1 MRPSEEPFMHA
12 LPTPARDTLRLRAL
26 LADTRWLVWAVDEVG
41 GMQEPSSS
49 WAALTGQSPEQ
60 MKGQGWLEPIHPEDR
75 GNLEPSGSAFETAS
89 TTDEELA
96 CRVRGAD
103 ETWREV
109 RVRPLPVKDDAGR
122 LVEWLLVAED
132 VTRRDRDRQEKAEQA
147 LRESEER
154 FRSLVQTSTA
164 AVWTTDAQGI
174 PMEDSPS
181 WRAFTG
187 YTLDKWMDGTAWM
200 ESIHPEDRVRVEEVW
215 RNCLATKTPYNVE
228 SRVWHANGS
237 WRWVQARAV
246 PVFNQD
252 GTVRE
257 WVGTTT
263 DISEHKIAEEERNIL
278 LAELMSKERLLS
290 AVLEQMPSGFV
301 LAGPRGE
308 LTFANAQVQTLSGHP
323 LFDPEKKQ
331 DSAAYHYHRLD
342 GTEYST
348 EELPLARSLRHGEVV
363 RGEVIW
369 LHAKDGKDSRFI
381 KVNCAPIRDERSQT
395 IAAVAILDNI
405 TEARR
410 AEERAARMQSVTS
423 ALSQALT
430 PGDVA
435 RTILTEALGGMDAT
449 AGAVY
454 RRRADGLLEVL
465 YDMGY
470 PESYIGQFRLVS
482 PDMDAPVP
490 NAMRTGKESWL
501 LSNAALS
508 ERYPDVA
515 AARPAVADHA
525 AVTLP
530 MWVHDQPIGA
540 LVLSFNDARTCGPE
554 EMQFLRMLA
563 QQCGQALERA
573 RLYEVAETERQRA
586 EQASRLKDDF
596 LGVLSHELRTPLTAI
611 LGWTQILRTWELA
624 PEKRER
630 ALETIE
636 RNARAQTQLVEDLLD
651 VNRIVSGKL
660 RLDVRLTPLT
670 RVIENALDVVR
681 PAAEAK
687 SLHLQTRLDPQ
698 TAPLLV
704 DPDRL
709 QQVVWNLVSNAVK
722 FTPQGGNV
730 TVSLS
735 QSASH
740 AEIQVSDTGDGL
752 AANFLPHL
760 FERFRQADASSTRR
774 YGGLGLG
781 LSIVRHLVELHGGT
795 VEAQSA
801 GKGLGATFI
810 VRLPRVA
817 PRPDAAEPVRAP
829 PPPAPSLS
837 VDYPRELRG
846 RHVLVVD
853 DDTDSRELIATML
866 QEGGARVS
874 TAASAARALELLKQ
888 EPPEL
893 LISDIG
899 MPEMDGYALM
909 REVRGRPSEQGGRV
923 PSVALTAYA
932 REEDQYAAR
941 VAGFNSHVAKPLEPS
956 ELLRVAASLL
966 RRSD

>member
-1 MRPSEEPFMHA
+1 M
-12 LPTPARDTLRLRAL
+12 RAL
-26 LADTRWLVWAVDEVG
+26 LADTRRLVWAVDEMG
-41 GMQEPSSS
+41 RMQEPSPS
-49 WAALTGQSPEQ
+49 WAAFTGQPPEQ
-60 MKGQGWLEPIHPEDR
+60 MRDRRWMEPIHPDDQ
-75 GNLEPSGSAFETAS
+75 GKLEPGGSAFTSAHA
-89 TTDEELA
+89 TGEELA

-103 ETWREV
+103 GTWRELHV
-109 RVRPLPVKDDAGR
+109 RALPVKDDAGR
-122 LVEWLLVAED
+122 RVEWLLVAED
-132 VTRRDRDRQEKAEQA
+132 VTERANDRQEQAEKA
-147 LRESEER
+147 LHESEER

-164 AVWTTDAQGI
+164 AVWTTDAQGV
-174 PMEDSPS
+174 PVEDSPS

-187 YTLDKWMDGTAWM
+187 YTLDKWLDGTAWM
-200 ESIHPEDRVRVEEVW
+200 ESIHPEDRVRVEAVW
-215 RNCLATKTPYNVE
+215 RNCLATKTPYEVE

-237 WRWVQARAV
+237 WRWVRARAV
-246 PVFNQD
+246 PVFNLD

-290 AVLEQMPSGFV
+290 AVLEQMPSGFL

-308 LTFANAQVQTLSGHP
+308 LTFANAQVQALSGHP
-323 LFDPEKKQ
+323 LFAPETERGA
-331 DSAAYHYHRLD
+331 AAYHYHRLD
-342 GTEYST
+342 GTEYSP
-348 EELPLARSLRHGEVV
+348 EELPLSRSLRHGEVV
-363 RGEVIW
+363 RGEVLW
-369 LHAKDGKDSRFI
+369 LHGKDNKDNRFI
-381 KVNCAPIRDERSQT
+381 RVNCAPIRDERGQT

-410 AEERAARMQSVTS
+410 AEERAARLQSATS

-435 RTILTEALGGMDAT
+435 RTILTEALGGMDAN

-465 YDMGY
+465 YDVGY
-470 PESYIGQFRLVS
+470 PESYIGKYRLVS
-482 PDMDAPVP
+482 PDADTPVT
-490 NAMRTGKESWL
+490 NAVRTGRESWL
-501 LSNAALS
+501 RSNATLS

-515 AARPAVADHA
+515 AARPEVNDHA

-530 MWVHDQPIGA
+530 MWVHGQPIGA
-540 LVLSFNDARTCGPE
+540 IVLSLNDPRTCGPE

-660 RLDVRLTPLT
+660 RLDVRPTHLT

-687 SLHLQTRLDPQ
+687 GLQLQTRMDPQ
-698 TAPLLV
+698 TPPLLV

-722 FTPQGGNV
+722 FTPQGGRV
-730 TVSLS
+730 TVSLAQGS
-735 QSASH
+735 SH
-740 AEIQVSDTGDGL
+740 VELQVSDTGDGL

-795 VEAQSA
+795 IEAQSP

-810 VRLPRVA
+810 VRLPRKA
-817 PRPDAAEPVRAP
+817 PRPDVAEPVRATTP
-829 PPPAPSLS
+829 PPPSLP
-837 VDYPRELRG
+837 VDYPQELRE
-846 RHVLVVD
+846 RHILVVD
-853 DDTDSRELIATML
+853 DDADARELIATML
-866 QEGGARVS
+866 REGGARVS
-874 TAASAARALELLKQ
+874 TAVSAAGALELLGQ

-909 REVRGRPSEQGGRV
+909 REVRGRPPEQGGRV
-923 PSVALTAYA
+923 RSLALTAYA

-941 VAGFNSHVAKPLEPS
+941 LAGFDAHVAKPLEPS

-966 RRSD
+966 RRSE